1 MQLRLARLCLD
12 CEEVHDQ
19 QQCPMCASET
29 FAYLSRWVPGGERR
43 ARPGQTGEGET
54 PSGPP
59 SSRGRQVATYG
70 AVGIG
75 LVGVA
80 EWLRRRRKQIESA
93 AVSTAGELE

>member
-1 MQLRLARLCLD
+1 MQLRFARLCLD

-19 QQCPMCASET
+19 QQCPLCASET
-29 FAYLSRWVPGGERR
+29 FAYLSRWVPGVERR
-43 ARPGQTGEGET
+43 ARPGQGDEQAAGATAN
-54 PSGPP
+54 
-59 SSRGRQVATYG
+59 RGRQVAAYG

-93 AVSTAGELE
+93 AVSTAGELD